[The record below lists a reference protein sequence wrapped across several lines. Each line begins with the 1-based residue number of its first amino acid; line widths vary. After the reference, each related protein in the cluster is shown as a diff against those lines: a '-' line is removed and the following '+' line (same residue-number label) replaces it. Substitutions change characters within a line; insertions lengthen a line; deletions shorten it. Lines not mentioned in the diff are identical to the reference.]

1 MRKATLNITFDEEK
15 YSTMKLYL
23 DQKGVSIEDE
33 LVRHLEALYTK
44 TVPSVVREFLDL
56 RAGKTGEQPPV
67 KSRRTRASTS
77 VDDGESEVRNNV

>member
-23 DQKGVSIEDE
+23 DQKGVSVEDE
-33 LVRHLEALYTK
+33 LVRYLESLYTK

-56 RAGKTGEQPPV
+56 RAGKVVEPVPV
-67 KSRRTRASTS
+67 KGRRTKAATS
-77 VDDGESEVRNNV
+77 VDDSELGVRSNV

>member
-1 MRKATLNITFDEEK
+1 MRKATLNIPFDEEK

-44 TVPSVVREFLDL
+44 TVPPVVREFLDL
-56 RAGKTGEQPPV
+56 RAGKTVEQTSV
-67 KSRRTRASTS
+67 KSRRTRASTP
-77 VDDGESEVRNNV
+77 VDDSESEVSNNV

>member
-23 DQKGVSIEDE
+23 DQKGVSVEDE

-56 RAGKTGEQPPV
+56 RAGKAVEQAPV
-67 KSRRTRASTS
+67 KGRRARVSASE
-77 VDDGESEVRNNV
+77 DDSETEVRSNV

>member
-56 RAGKTGEQPPV
+56 RAGKIVEQTPV
-67 KSRRTRASTS
+67 KGRRTRASTS
-77 VDDGESEVRNNV
+77 VDDSETEVSKDV